1 MPRGANPVLRSTT
14 TAMAA
19 AIRRI
24 HDVWLLFMAA
34 SFIQ

>member
-1 MPRGANPVLRSTT
+1 VLRSTAR
-14 TAMAA
+14 AMAA

-24 HDVWLLFMAA
+24 HDIWFLFIAA